1 MSYGLSVLG
10 SINLDL
16 IVQLPVL
23 PKAGETITGGTYS
36 ALPGGKGANVAVAAK
51 RLGAETEILAA
62 VGGDDYAQ
70 QALENLRAEGVYLDA
85 VREVDA
91 HTGLAFITV
100 SDDGENQIAVASG
113 ANAAYAPEHLPKL
126 CSDVLVT
133 QFEIPVETIRA
144 ALDGYAGQVI
154 VNASPVRKG
163 VADILARADVVIVNE
178 GEAAQYDLSNHPG
191 LVAVTL
197 GSRGAELRQGGK
209 TIATAKPPKVEVV
222 DTTGAG
228 DAFAAGL
235 TVGLAEGMTEAEA
248 LRFACAVGALTTTQL
263 GTQTASPTRAAV
275 EAILKRS
282 AESLKC
288 AL

>member
-10 SINLDL
+10 SVNLDL
-16 IVQLPVL
+16 IVQLEQL

-36 ALPGGKGANVAVAAK
+36 ALPGGKGANVAVAAR

-62 VGGDDYAQ
+62 VGDDDYAQ
-70 QALENLRAEGVYLDA
+70 QALVNLEVEGVYLDA
-85 VREVDA
+85 VRKLDA
-91 HTGLAFITV
+91 HTGLAFISV
-100 SDDGENQIAVASG
+100 AADGENQIAVASG

-144 ALDGYAGQVI
+144 ALDGYEGTVI
-154 VNASPVRKG
+154 VNASPVRED

-178 GEAAQYDLSNHPG
+178 GEASQYDLRDHKG
-191 LVAVTL
+191 LVCVTL
-197 GSRGAELRQGGK
+197 GAHGAELRRDGNI
-209 TIATAKPPKVEVV
+209 IATAQPPAVEVV

-235 TVGLAEGMTEAEA
+235 TVGLAEGMADADA
-248 LRFACAVGALTTTQL
+248 LRFACAVGALTATQL
-263 GTQTASPTRAAV
+263 GTQTASPTRAEV
-275 EAILKRS
+275 DAILAR
-282 AESLKC
+282 
-288 AL
+288 